1 MNGVCSSAGIA
12 CQPQRLVCPDEEAR
26 MKYEEAMQ
34 KKLYDAVLQEK
45 KKNEASQKDGTNSSE
60 GQ

>member
-1 MNGVCSSAGIA
+1 MNDVCSSAGIA

-26 MKYEEAMQ
+26 MKYEETMQ
-34 KKLYDAVLQEK
+34 QKLYDTVLQEK